1 MKVNFKTTL
10 IPLKVRIV
18 EATAP
23 LLHQLG
29 PAISRILDIREGAT
43 DGVIMQNAS
52 FMIFGDRLETA
63 TVKFGYTEPSGAA
76 KEYAFTAEQTYF
88 ADGAINVPL
97 QFWGSIDVD
106 ISKGATVTVT
116 SADGSDSRTVAIR
129 PEE

>member
-1 MKVNFKTTL
+1 
-10 IPLKVRIV
+10 
-18 EATAP
+18 
-23 LLHQLG
+23 
-29 PAISRILDIREGAT
+29 
-43 DGVIMQNAS
+43 MQNAS

-76 KEYAFTAEQTYF
+76 KEYAFSAEQTYF

-97 QFWGSIDVD
+97 QFWESIDVD